1 MRILYFSFFIVV
13 VDQVSKFFV
22 KGLDIPFLGIHLRGM
37 SYGASINI
45 IDNFFQLTFIEN
57 PGMAFGLEFGGKL
70 TLSLF
75 TIFATL
81 MIVYLIYRNRK
92 ESLYMRFSLA
102 FILGGAVGNLIDRI
116 FYGVIYDYSP
126 IFYGKVVDF
135 FHVII
140 PDFKLFGKTFY
151 SWPIFNVADIS
162 VTIGFILILFG
173 YKSIFHKK
181 SDEVQTPSITSENPT
196 EVNNLN
202 TDNLSEISNE
212 SEPPQTI
219 PTNQTESK
227 S

>member
-1 MRILYFSFFIVV
+1 
-13 VDQVSKFFV
+13 
-22 KGLDIPFLGIHLRGM
+22 M

-45 IDNFFQLTFIEN
+45 IDNFFQITFIEN

-70 TLSLF
+70 TLSIF

-81 MIVYLIYRNRK
+81 MIIYLIYRNRK

-102 FILGGAVGNLIDRI
+102 FILGGAVGNLVDRI

-151 SWPIFNVADIS
+151 SWPI
-162 VTIGFILILFG
+162 LFG

-181 SDEVQTPSITSENPT
+181 SDEVETPSITSENQT
-196 EVNNLN
+196 EVNNSN
-202 TDNLSEISNE
+202 TENLYGIQKETDQHYIN
-212 SEPPQTI
+212 
-219 PTNQTESK
+219 
-227 S
+227 